1 MSRSRAP
8 LLALLLLPL
17 FATLRAPP
25 LAAQASA
32 AERSVPGAVALPA
45 ELDRVLRDY
54 ERAWRAGDAAALAAL
69 FTPDGFVLQPGR
81 APARGRAAIQ
91 AAYQGQ
97 GGGAL
102 RLWALGFG
110 ADGIA
115 GYIVGAYGYG
125 EELADQG
132 KFTLT
137 LRRGPD
143 GRWLIF
149 SDMDNAGPREA
160 RRPPPE
166 SSSTTSLRS
175 LP

>member
-1 MSRSRAP
+1 MSRSRALVPALLVLP
-8 LLALLLLPL
+8 LLGALL
-17 FATLRAPP
+17 ASP
-25 LAAQASA
+25 LAAQATA
-32 AERSVPGAVALPA
+32 AERAVPGAVALPA

-81 APARGRAAIQ
+81 APVRGRAAIQ

-125 EELADQG
+125 EGLTDQG

-137 LRRGPD
+137 LRRAPD

-160 RRPPPE
+160 QRPPPE
-166 SSSTTSLRS
+166 SASTPSMRS
-175 LP
+175 RR